1 MTELQQNRYDQLLRR
16 VGDLKGPGSKVNDVL
31 QELFPTIDVENVPG
45 ELLFLMG
52 TRIGWASGSKA
63 PTAGKKAGV
72 QLFNP
77 AGSGQLVTISSVSFN
92 GSTNGFFSYGI
103 VTVALSVNTGVPRL
117 RDGRVGIGPSGVS
130 ELRTSADAVSLVSG
144 NIRLATNVTYTL
156 DDRNSV
162 CVLSPGTGFSIIGST
177 DLEMSVNFNYRER
190 VAEPSELT
198 FPSG

>member
-1 MTELQQNRYDQLLRR
+1 VTELQQNRYDALLRR

-52 TRIGWASGSKA
+52 THIGWASTAKS
-63 PTAGKKAGV
+63 PTAGKKAAI

-77 AGSGQLVTISSVSFN
+77 AGSGQLITVSSMLLGVTPTGVM
-92 GSTNGFFSYGI
+92 TWGI
-103 VTVALSVNTGVPRL
+103 VSLALGTNTGGPRF
-117 RDGRVGIGPSGVS
+117 RDGRVGVGPSGVS

-144 NIRLATNVTYTL
+144 QVRLLSSTSFL
-156 DDRNSV
+156 ISDHNSV
-162 CVLSPGTGFSIIGST
+162 CVLSPGTGISVIGSV
-177 DLEMSVNFNYRER
+177 DQAINVQFNYRER

-198 FPSG
+198 F